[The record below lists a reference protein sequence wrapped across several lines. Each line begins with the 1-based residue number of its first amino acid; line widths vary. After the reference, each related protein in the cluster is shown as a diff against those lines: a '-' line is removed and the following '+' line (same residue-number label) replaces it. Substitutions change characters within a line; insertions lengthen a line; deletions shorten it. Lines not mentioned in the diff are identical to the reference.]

1 MQETAT
7 MNNPNNATLTAA
19 EWSKQYVQEWLR
31 EGETELWAGQSKRL
45 KGKPVITVVHCAGF
59 DGEPPCIEVR
69 IGKRVHASTMATRN
83 WQNERRVA
91 VRVGMELAGKSGN
104 TAEIDAALDA
114 VKARQPSVT
123 QQVAEL
129 ARLIAD
135 RLAYENGSWEL
146 AECIDTAKTMA
157 WTVSSQGPHALRAAL
172 DAERMGKNGREMD
185 HEAEARETVAIY
197 SRY

>member
-157 WTVSSQGPHALRAAL
+157 WTVSSQGPQALRAAL